1 MNYNIKNRKLS
12 LKEVQKILIKFKL
25 GLHAFANIVQ
35 PDDQQKQNC
44 ISTWNAILL
53 EIFKWLLLK
62 ETSAHFLLSVSK

>member
-44 ISTWNAILL
+44 ISSGSYSKKPLH
-53 EIFKWLLLK
+53 IFY
-62 ETSAHFLLSVSK
+62 SA